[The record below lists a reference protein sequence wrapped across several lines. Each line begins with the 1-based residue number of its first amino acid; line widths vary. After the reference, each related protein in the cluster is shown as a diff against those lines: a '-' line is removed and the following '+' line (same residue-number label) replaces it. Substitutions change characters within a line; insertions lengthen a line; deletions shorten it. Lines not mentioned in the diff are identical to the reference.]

1 MANGPSGQLRA
12 VAFRLLPG
20 QDLKKEI
27 ERYAAA
33 THLEAGC
40 VLSAVGSLNKVTL
53 RYADDPHGTLVQ
65 RKLEIVSM
73 TGTVSQHGC
82 HLHLAVST
90 NQGTTLGGH
99 LVEGSEVYTT
109 VEVVLGILDDVVFT
123 REPCSLSGY
132 RELKVT
138 PKKPVVP

>member
-1 MANGPSGQLRA
+1 M
-12 VAFRLLPG
+12 PG

-40 VLSAVGSLNKVTL
+40 VLSAVGSLRKVVL
-53 RYADDPHGTLVQ
+53 RYADEPQGTMLE

-73 TGTVSQHGC
+73 TGTVSQNGC

-99 LVEGSEVYTT
+99 LLDGSEVYTT
-109 VEVVLGILDDVVFT
+109 VELVLGILDDVVFS
-123 REPCSLSGY
+123 REPCPLSGFK
-132 RELKVT
+132 ELKIT
-138 PKKPVVP
+138 PRPAPRP